1 MSINPLKEFF
11 KRKKTEA
18 KFAKAGPGHK
28 LSTNASDKPSS
39 SKDQTPAQKAA
50 AEAALKRF
58 TKDNTKSQRPR
69 PAAPPSSSEASGSQ
83 SLAQAKVESS
93 ESVKSLKQL
102 PVIDGIPQRDV
113 RIYSTS
119 ELAQQA
125 KQPEIDDD
133 FFRLTVEDAKLFKQ
147 RYDEER
153 ARNEILKTSE
163 MRRREAEAKKPTAN
177 VGRIRF
183 KLPNELVLEASFG
196 ANESLAVVRDW
207 LITTCRDKAELKVK
221 SFDILFGLRPFKDTD
236 LDKSIRE
243 LGMLPATTLTVVQ
256 KAR

>member
-28 LSTNASDKPSS
+28 LSTSASDKPSS

-58 TKDNTKSQRPR
+58 TKDNTKPQRPR
-69 PAAPPSSSEASGSQ
+69 PAAPPSSEPSGSQ
-83 SLAQAKVESS
+83 NVTEAKAEPS
-93 ESVKSLKQL
+93 ESVETMKQL
-102 PVIDGIPQRDV
+102 PVIDGVPQRDV
-113 RIYSTS
+113 RVYSTS

-163 MRRREAEAKKPTAN
+163 MRRREAEAKKPTVN

-183 KLPNELVLEASFG
+183 KLPNDLVLEASFG
-196 ANESLAVVRDW
+196 ANESLSVVRDW
-207 LITTCRDKAELKVK
+207 LIATCRDKAELKMK
-221 SFDILFGLRPFKDTD
+221 SFDMLFGLRPFKDSD
-236 LDKSIRE
+236 FDKNIRE

-256 KAR
+256 KA